1 MLSVVMR
8 RVACASRRPWSGAFA
23 GMKTSAIPIA
33 EETSEQYDEYEASWR
48 VKCYN
53 PADYGKDD
61 VIPATMHGTL
71 EWLISSPPEMH
82 LFEETPII
90 YEATGGPSSPPI
102 AYEPGK

>member
-48 VKCYN
+48 VKWSVVCRGR
-53 PADYGKDD
+53 PALAGPDTLLFP
-61 VIPATMHGTL
+61 VITL
-71 EWLISSPPEMH
+71 RI
-82 LFEETPII
+82 
-90 YEATGGPSSPPI
+90 TGRTT
-102 AYEPGK
+102 